1 MWQCSVLRITF
12 WLDYWFY
19 IMLWTFVNGI
29 IVVLFYPIYESLSFA
44 CRFEILI
51 TINSVFCAIVIENY
65 MCFAFSSKHIF
76 QSLIQ
81 LTYNKYQVDVDIYK
95 FKQLPI
101 NDDWLD
107 GYYLSWFITPNL
119 LSSKKFL
126 TIMNWWIRLAS

>member
-1 MWQCSVLRITF
+1 MKVYHLHVGLKF
-12 WLDYWFY
+12 F
-19 IMLWTFVNGI
+19 
-29 IVVLFYPIYESLSFA
+29 
-44 CRFEILI
+44 LI

-65 MCFAFSSKHIF
+65 MCFGFNSKHIF

-126 TIMNWWIRLAS
+126 TIMN